1 VYLEGTNPSDLTIIP
16 AGGLS
21 GYSASL
27 ANQIRRLP
35 HVERVESYVA
45 LSASLVKS
53 GHTESGSL
61 NSDVHLVGS
70 VDGLLFNQDRF
81 SVTAG
86 RMANPS
92 KPNEVVVTET
102 AASTLGL
109 RLGQTLTVALA
120 PTSGNG
126 PERRV
131 SLRIVGIG
139 LLNREVVEDQIAR
152 FPTYIIAT
160 PALTRS
166 VLGDTELSYYGVQL
180 RGGARFVPDVEREFT
195 VSEHYFTDFEVA
207 SDVEAEAEQSIRPEA
222 LALGAFGGIAGL
234 AALLVSIQALARQL
248 SRRDEDLRVM
258 RAIGASP
265 ATTSVDGLIGVIG
278 SIVIGSLVAD
288 GVAVALSP
296 LAPIGPVRPVYPDGG
311 FNADWTVLGVGV
323 AVLASLLVG
332 SAVLIAHVGAPHR
345 VEHRRSG
352 AGRHAA
358 TVELV
363 AKSPLPISAV
373 AGTQFA
379 LERGTGQTANPTRW
393 ALVGA
398 VVAMVVVTAT
408 LTFGSSLQ
416 TLVSQPRLY
425 GWNWDYAVQSSD
437 GYGPV
442 PNRAIA
448 TLASDHAVM
457 ASGVWFATLQLDGIE
472 VPALLADPNA
482 SVGPTIIE
490 GHGLEGPDQVVLGAT
505 TLAELHERIGE
516 TIGVRYTAAFPP
528 RAIRLRIVGV
538 ATLPAIGIAES
549 LHTSMSVGA
558 IIPADNGV
566 LTEKLGPQ
574 AYPGCNGP
582 NMVFIRVRG
591 AAGSPRGLEA
601 AQRLAASA
609 NAVLATAPQ
618 NSNCG
623 GNQATV
629 LSVQRP
635 AQIVNYRST
644 GTTPVLL
651 AAGLALGAVVALG
664 LALTASVRRRRRD
677 LALFKALGFT
687 PRQLASAVAWQA
699 SIAAGVG
706 ILFGVPLGIAL
717 GRWLWT
723 LFAREIGAV
732 PAPTVPVWWT
742 ISAALAAIILAN
754 VVAAF
759 PGRMAARTPTALAL
773 HGE

>member
-1 VYLEGTNPSDLTIIP
+1 
-16 AGGLS
+16 
-21 GYSASL
+21 
-27 ANQIRRLP
+27 
-35 HVERVESYVA
+35 
-45 LSASLVKS
+45 
-53 GHTESGSL
+53 
-61 NSDVHLVGS
+61 
-70 VDGLLFNQDRF
+70 
-81 SVTAG
+81 
-86 RMANPS
+86 
-92 KPNEVVVTET
+92 
-102 AASTLGL
+102 
-109 RLGQTLTVALA
+109 
-120 PTSGNG
+120 
-126 PERRV
+126 
-131 SLRIVGIG
+131 
-139 LLNREVVEDQIAR
+139 
-152 FPTYIIAT
+152 
-160 PALTRS
+160 
-166 VLGDTELSYYGVQL
+166 
-180 RGGARFVPDVEREFT
+180 
-195 VSEHYFTDFEVA
+195 
-207 SDVEAEAEQSIRPEA
+207 
-222 LALGAFGGIAGL
+222 
-234 AALLVSIQALARQL
+234 
-248 SRRDEDLRVM
+248 
-258 RAIGASP
+258 
-265 ATTSVDGLIGVIG
+265 
-278 SIVIGSLVAD
+278 
-288 GVAVALSP
+288 
-296 LAPIGPVRPVYPDGG
+296 
-311 FNADWTVLGVGV
+311 
-323 AVLASLLVG
+323 
-332 SAVLIAHVGAPHR
+332 
-345 VEHRRSG
+345 
-352 AGRHAA
+352 
-358 TVELV
+358 VELV

-373 AGTQFA
+373 AGTMFA

-416 TLVSQPRLY
+416 SLVSQPRLY
-425 GWNWDYAVQSSD
+425 GWNWDYAVQTSD

-448 TLASDHAVM
+448 TLASDHAVI
-457 ASGVWFATLQLDGIE
+457 ASGVWFATLQLDGVE
-472 VPALLADPNA
+472 VPVLLADPNA
-482 SVGPTIIE
+482 PVGPTIIE

-505 TLAELHERIGE
+505 TLAELHERIGD
-516 TIGVRYTAAFPP
+516 TIGLRYGPALPP

-591 AAGSPRGLEA
+591 AAGSARGLEA

-664 LALTASVRRRRRD
+664 LALTASVRRRRHD

-687 PRQLASAVAWQA
+687 PRQLASAIAWQA

-723 LFAREIGAV
+723 LFAGEIGVV

-742 ISAALAAIILAN
+742 ISAALAAVILAN

-759 PGRMAARTPTALAL
+759 PGRMAARTPSALAL